1 MKKTLLFAAA
11 VLALAACS
19 KENVVK
25 EEGPIDASKIV
36 FNIQV
41 ENADATK
48 AVKKEWA
55 EYDEVFVFFEDNTT
69 QYVKMT
75 YNGTSWEYTDN
86 GDDDDDTNFTGLTLA
101 ASGKKLSAV
110 FMPGFVYNYSAPTY
124 DTDAD
129 KWTFGS
135 IGGYFQT
142 AESVAYTVTTISD
155 VTTLNAT
162 LSLTAPAGISQVF
175 IPYGEGY
182 STLGFD
188 NEIVLT
194 ASHIKPITF
203 NGIAPG
209 GAASYTTGTSGFP
222 LTPYFGCFGSDVSGF
237 GNYCWGILEGAGTY
251 DFTFQLVERNAEKKY
266 AISSKSKSVTD
277 KTVGDNVAIKL
288 SGLTDNGKFVSLG
301 YAGGPLWATGNL
313 DKTNS
318 TIVDP
323 LEAGEYFR
331 YGKTTPYSSTE
342 SNYTGTE
349 DPLSTSADVAYSV
362 NTSWRIPTKAQFNA
376 LIDASNTNAKEHSI
390 VWKTGWTYIGTA
402 KGGRLIT
409 SKVNGISLFFAAG
422 DYSYGSFIG
431 AGDLG
436 KYWSSTPSASLGAYG
451 LYFDSD
457 YIYAYD
463 YYLNDE
469 CSVRPVQNYTEPK

>member
-175 IPYGEGY
+175 IPSGEGY
-182 STLGFD
+182 SMLGLG

-313 DKTNS
+313 KETS
-318 TIVDP
+318 LFIADP
-323 LEAGEYFR
+323 LEAGDHYKWG
-331 YGKTTPYSSTE
+331 YTTPYDVTGATDAYLNYKADADFE
-342 SNYTGTE
+342 DTAAAKNSN
-349 DPLSTSADVAYSV
+349 
-362 NTSWRIPTKAQFNA
+362 WRIPTKAQFDD
-376 LIDASNTNAKEHSI
+376 LINSSYTET
-390 VWKTGWTYIGTA
+390 VWKTDWTNI
-402 KGGRLIT
+402 GRLIT
-409 SKVNGISLFFAAG
+409 SKINGISLFFAAAG
-422 DYSYGSFIG
+422 HYALGSLLG
-431 AGDLG
+431 AGDDGL
-436 KYWSSTPSASLGAYG
+436 YWSSTPIDDSDGAYD
-451 LYFDSD
+451 LYFGSGD
-457 YIYAYD
+457 IYTGSSSRGLGY
-463 YYLNDE
+463 
-469 CSVRPVQNYTEPK
+469 SVRPVQNYTEPK

>member
-1 MKKTLLFAAA
+1 MKKTLLFSA
-11 VLALAACS
+11 VVLVLAACS
-19 KENVVK
+19 NLNPVK

-41 ENADATK
+41 KNADATK
-48 AVKKEWA
+48 GVKTAWENGDVVYA
-55 EYDEVFVFFEDNTT
+55 FFQDNTS

-75 YNGTSWEYTDN
+75 YNGTSWAYTDKD
-86 GDDDDDTNFTGLTLA
+86 GGTTFSHLTLT
-101 ASGKKLSAV
+101 ASGKKVSAV
-110 FMPGFVYNYSAPTY
+110 YMPAFVCSAAPAYET
-124 DTDAD
+124 D
-129 KWTFGS
+129 KWTFGFVN
-135 IGGYFQT
+135 GYFQT
-142 AESVAYTVTTISD
+142 AESVDYTVTSTSD
-155 VTTLNAT
+155 VMTLSAT
-162 LSLTAPAGISQVF
+162 LSLAAPAGISQVF
-175 IPYGEGY
+175 IPNTEY
-182 STLGFD
+182 SAPASG
-188 NEIVLT
+188 NEHVLT
-194 ASHIKPITF
+194 ATHIIPFTF
-203 NGIAPG
+203 SGIAPG
-209 GAASYTTGTSGFP
+209 GAAAYGTGYNGFP
-222 LTPYFGCFGSDVSGF
+222 LTAYSGTIGSDTGYYF
-237 GNYCWGILEGAGTY
+237 WGILESAGEY
-251 DFTFQLVERNAEKKY
+251 DFTFQLVERNADKKY
-266 AISSKSKSVTD
+266 AISSKSKSVH
-277 KTVGDNVAIKL
+277 KTVGSSFAAKL
-288 SGLTDNGKFVSLG
+288 TGLTNNGNFVSLG